1 MTDGSRFAKG
11 EFRVGHVFNQS
22 LSVLSQNIV
31 KLCVVTGAAV
41 LPLLLAPLAL
51 PANLGGPLG
60 GPVAVGPSGI
70 NLSQINPYGL
80 FGSLAVLSV
89 VMLLVFNVS
98 EVMVL
103 YIAVQHMR
111 RKPVDLV
118 EGLKVALG
126 RFFPLIGVVL
136 LIFLAIFGVGLLVG
150 VVTGVLAAVVPGLAV
165 LAPVLGFLSI
175 VPYFMLIIMW
185 SVARPACVVER
196 LGPLRSLGRSRE
208 LTRGHRWKIL
218 GLVLLTLLCLLLA
231 LIAVGVIAGVAAA
244 LGSAVSFNPW
254 MVRVVSAAF
263 YAVVLAFFWIMIAVT
278 YRDLRV
284 VNEGIDTDQV
294 ATVFE

>member
-1 MTDGSRFAKG
+1 MTDASRFAKG
-11 EFRVGHVFNQS
+11 EFRIGHVFSQS
-22 LSVLSQNIV
+22 LSVLSQNIF
-31 KLCVVTGAAV
+31 KLCAVTGAAV
-41 LPLLLAPLAL
+41 LPLLLVPLAL
-51 PANLGGPLG
+51 PANFGGPLG
-60 GPVAVGPSGI
+60 GPVAIGPSGV
-70 NLSQINPYGL
+70 NLSQINPYGF
-80 FGSLAVLSV
+80 FGPLAVLFV
-89 VMLLVFNVS
+89 VMLLVFNVG

-118 EGLKVALG
+118 EGLRVALG
-126 RFFPLIGVVL
+126 RFFPLIGLVL
-136 LIFLAIFGVGLLVG
+136 LIFLAIFGLGLLVA
-150 VVTGVLAAVVPGLAV
+150 VVAGALAVVPGLAV
-165 LAPVLGFLSI
+165 LTPVLGFLSI

-218 GLVLLTLLCLLLA
+218 GLILLTFVCLLLA
-231 LIAVGVIAGVAAA
+231 LIVVGVIVGVAAA
-244 LGSAVSFNPW
+244 LGTAVSFAPW
-254 MVRVVSAAF
+254 VVRVVSLAF
-263 YAVVLAFFWIMIAVT
+263 YAVLLAFFWILIAVT

-284 VNEGIDTDQV
+284 ANEGIDTDQV

>member
-1 MTDGSRFAKG
+1 MTDASRFAKG
-11 EFRVGHVFNQS
+11 EFRIGHVFSQS
-22 LSVLSQNIV
+22 LSVLSQNIF
-31 KLCVVTGAAV
+31 KLCAVTGAVV
-41 LPLLLAPLAL
+41 LPLLLVPLAL
-51 PANLGGPLG
+51 PANFGGPLG
-60 GPVAVGPSGI
+60 GPVAIGPSGI
-70 NLSQINPYGL
+70 NLSQINPYGF
-80 FGSLAVLSV
+80 FGSLAVLFV
-89 VMLLVFNVS
+89 VMLLVFNVG

-111 RKPVDLV
+111 REPVDLL
-118 EGLKVALG
+118 EGLRVALG

-136 LIFLAIFGVGLLVG
+136 LMFLAILGFVLLVG
-150 VVTGVLAAVVPGLAV
+150 VVTGALAVVPGLAV
-165 LAPVLGFLSI
+165 LTPVLGFLSI

-218 GLVLLTLLCLLLA
+218 GLILLTLVCLLVA
-231 LIAVGVIAGVAAA
+231 LIVVGVILGVAAA
-244 LGSAVSFNPW
+244 LGAAVSFAPW
-254 MVRVVSAAF
+254 VVRAVSLAF
-263 YAVVLAFFWIMIAVT
+263 YAVLLAFFWILIAVT

-284 VNEGIDTDQV
+284 ANEGIDTDQV